1 MMMEQQVIS
10 DRMIRGTVM
19 KRAFISVVLMVALMV
34 SFVSS
39 ASAAFSY
46 TSPIYNLSGG
56 TIYFGNGVIVNT
68 GQYYDTLTVN
78 VYKKECTTTST
89 SSCTNVWVGSKTIS
103 LSSQQYVY
111 PGASGAPVI
120 PIVTGTTAGQYFYTL
135 SAPGSWH
142 VMAGIHN

>member
-1 MMMEQQVIS
+1 MMMQQQVIT
-10 DRMIRGTVM
+10 DRGNVM
-19 KRAFISVVLMVALMV
+19 KRAYISVLLMVALLV
-34 SFVSS
+34 SFVPS

-78 VYKKECTTTST
+78 VYKKECTTTS
-89 SSCTNVWVGSKTIS
+89 SCTNVWVGSKTIS
-103 LSSQQYVY
+103 LSSQQYTY
-111 PGASGAPVI
+111 PGASGAPLI
-120 PIVTGTTAGQYFYTL
+120 PIVTGTAAGQYFYTL

-142 VMAGIHN
+142 VMASIHN

>member
-1 MMMEQQVIS
+1 MLFS
-10 DRMIRGTVM
+10 
-19 KRAFISVVLMVALMV
+19 LLL
-34 SFVSS
+34 SFVPS

-46 TSPIYNLSGG
+46 TSPTYTLSGG

-78 VYKKECTTTST
+78 VYKIECTTTTAESA
-89 SSCTNVWVGSKTIS
+89 SSCTNVWIGSKTVS
-103 LSSQQYVY
+103 LSSQQYIY
-111 PGASGAPVI
+111 PGVSGAPLI
-120 PIVTGTTAGQYFYTL
+120 PIATGTTAGQYFYTL

>member
-1 MMMEQQVIS
+1 MMQQQLIP
-10 DRMIRGTVM
+10 DRMIIGTVM
-19 KRAFISVVLMVALMV
+19 KRAFISVLLMVALLV
-34 SFVSS
+34 SFVPS
-39 ASAAFSY
+39 ASAAYSY

-78 VYKKECTTTST
+78 VYEKVCNTTPT

-103 LSSQQYVY
+103 LSSQQYIY
-111 PGASGAPVI
+111 PGVSGAPLI
-120 PIVTGTTAGQYFYTL
+120 PIVIGTTAGQYFYTL